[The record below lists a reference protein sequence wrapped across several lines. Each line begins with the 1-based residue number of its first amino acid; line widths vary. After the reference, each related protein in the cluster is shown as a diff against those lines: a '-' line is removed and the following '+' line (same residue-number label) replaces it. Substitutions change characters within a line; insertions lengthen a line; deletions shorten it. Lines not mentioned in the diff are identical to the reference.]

1 MPLRVTSEIGALQAV
16 LVHTP
21 GRELEAVTPGNRDD
35 YLYDDIIDGETA
47 QRQHRQFC
55 SVLSRFADVHQVRDL
70 LRDVL
75 DEPAARAEIMAGVL
89 DVVPND
95 ALARELAERTSA
107 DLAEMIIAG
116 TEEEGGPVAR
126 ALRAPAHA
134 LPALPNL
141 LFPRDIA
148 MVIGD
153 HAVIGSMRFGVRWTE
168 GLVVRAL
175 ARHHPLFGNAG
186 VLYDGAGERRSAYT
200 LEGGDV
206 HVLRHDLLAVGV
218 SERTSAAAVDELCD
232 RVFASTRITDVVI
245 VVMPKAPTAI
255 HLDMIFTQVDHG
267 LCVVHPHSFI
277 GPERF
282 AILHRRKGEAGVR
295 EHADLFA
302 ALRAVDLP
310 LEPILGGGPRRASQ
324 DREQWSSGCNFV
336 AVRPGVIVSYKRN
349 EATLA
354 ALQAAGFRVLPA
366 TEIVAFDDWMD
377 SRKRICI
384 TIEGSELIRGGGGP
398 RCMTLP
404 MRRAEA

>member
-1 MPLRVTSEIGALQAV
+1 MALSVTSEIGPLQAV

-55 SVLSRFADVHQVRDL
+55 AVLARFAEVHQVREL
-70 LRDVL
+70 LREVL
-75 DEPAARAEIMAGVL
+75 DAPDARAEILAGVL
-89 DVVPND
+89 DVVPD
-95 ALARELAERTSA
+95 AALSRSFAERSSA
-107 DLAEMIIAG
+107 ELAEMIIAG
-116 TEEEGGPVAR
+116 TEERGGAFAQ

-148 MVIGD
+148 VVVGA
-153 HAVIGSMRFGVRWTE
+153 HAVVGSMRFGVRWTE

-175 ARHHPLFGNAG
+175 LRHHPAFANAG
-186 VLYDGAGERRSAYT
+186 ILYDGAAERRSAYT

-206 HVLRHDLLAVGV
+206 HVLREDLLLVGI
-218 SERTSAAAVDELCD
+218 SERTSAAAVDELAE
-232 RVFASTRITDVVI
+232 RLFASTPVRDLVA

-255 HLDMIFTQVDHG
+255 HLDMVFTQLDHG

-295 EHADLFA
+295 EHASLFA
-302 ALRAVDLP
+302 ALREVACP
-310 LEPILGGGPRRASQ
+310 LEPVLGGGHRRTDQ

-336 AVRPGVIVSYKRN
+336 AVRPGVVISYRRN
-349 EATLA
+349 EATLG
-354 ALQAAGFRVLPA
+354 ALQAAGFRLLTG
-366 TEIVAFDDWMD
+366 TEVVAFDDWAE
-377 SRKRICI
+377 SRQRLCI

-404 MRRAEA
+404 LRRAPA